1 MKKKYSLK
9 RNEDIAKIVRNR
21 RFAKN
26 DTFVVYNTYNQLDYS
41 RVCISVSKK
50 IGIAVV
56 RNKIKRQVREMVT
69 DTFNFEN
76 KIDFVIIVRNNFLE
90 NSFSTNKEKLQELYL
105 KIISRNKEKKINEH
119 KENI

>member
-1 MKKKYSLK
+1 MKKKFSLK
-9 RNEDIAKIVRNR
+9 RNEEIAKIIQKR
-21 RFAKN
+21 RFFKN
-26 DTFVVYNTYNQLDYS
+26 DVFVMYYCNNSNDNT

-76 KIDFVIIVRNNFLE
+76 KIDFVIIVRNKYLE
-90 NSFSTNKEKLQELYL
+90 NEFSINKEKLQELYF
-105 KIISRNKEKKINEH
+105 KIISNKEKNKNE
-119 KENI
+119 

>member
-21 RFAKN
+21 RFTKN

-90 NSFSTNKEKLQELYL
+90 NNFSTNKEKLQELYL